1 MLRKFFAVLL
11 VISALFTFSGCA
23 VLLGGAAI
31 GAGASGTYLYIDGEM
46 KTDYYAP
53 FDKVWV
59 AVEKTVADMQG
70 LDVMRSRE
78 IAQGSINAVINQDK
92 VFFTLKYKEKNV
104 TTVSVRVGMLGN
116 KLGSQLLHDKIA
128 ENLAK
133 GK

>member
-11 VISALFTFSGCA
+11 VIPALFTFSGCA

-78 IAQGSINAVINQDK
+78 IAQGSVNAVINQDK

>member
-78 IAQGSINAVINQDK
+78 IAQGSVNAVINQDK